1 MVALAVKLSQ
11 YGVGDYWDDVEAY
24 IRNQM
29 IEHQLTDRDLIEQE
43 VVGRGPKWEPDPPQ
57 VISDRL
63 VDRAIGSFARTPC
76 PTRVYTAW
84 TVCCPANGSQA
95 LYYAWEGIL
104 EHRDGNVQV
113 NMLLNRVS
121 PWLDVSSYLP
131 YEGKVVLTNKSANK
145 VLVRV
150 PRWVADA
157 DLKLNV
163 NGDEIPGQWFG
174 RYVLVDRLKSG
185 DTVTMEFPV
194 VQETRSY
201 RIEGSIDLSR
211 WESKEYTCTFKGN
224 TLIDIDSRDETLER
238 DHGYMADPTAH
249 GSIPI
254 YLRDHLKADKAPM
267 KKVSRFVSEKAP
279 TW

>member
-1 MVALAVKLSQ
+1 
-11 YGVGDYWDDVEAY
+11 
-24 IRNQM
+24 
-29 IEHQLTDRDLIEQE
+29 
-43 VVGRGPKWEPDPPQ
+43 
-57 VISDRL
+57 
-63 VDRAIGSFARTPC
+63 
-76 PTRVYTAW
+76 
-84 TVCCPANGSQA
+84 
-95 LYYAWEGIL
+95 
-104 EHRDGNVQV
+104 
-113 NMLLNRVS
+113 MLLNRVS